1 MSRMSKRAR
10 IQLIGG
16 IVVVALC
23 LSAIA
28 APPCIAATFTETEAR
43 QTDSFGCLVGAAG
56 ASIVAIAVLAIS
68 VPALVV
74 VGEVVA
80 MSATTVAPILGAGIA
95 AGCVMGAS
103 AAPATIWLF
112 KKAVGGLVP
121 LFRGPLPRAVNP

>member
-1 MSRMSKRAR
+1 MSRMSKHAR
-10 IQLIGG
+10 IQLVSGT
-16 IVVVALC
+16 VAVALC

-28 APPCIAATFTETEAR
+28 APACIAATFTETEAR
-43 QTDSFGCLVGAAG
+43 RTDSFGCLVGAAG

-68 VPALVV
+68 VPALA
-74 VGEVVA
+74 VVA

-112 KKAVGGLVP
+112 EKAVDGLVP
-121 LFRGPLPRAVNP
+121 LFRGSLPRAANP